1 MGEPGG
7 RWQAPPIR
15 DYGMIGDTRTAALT
29 SRLGSIDWMCWPR
42 FDSEPVFGRLID
54 GERGGCFEIAVE
66 GVTRTERR
74 YRDRSTVLETTW
86 ETGTGR
92 ATLVDA
98 MAMGTDSPTVVRQLS
113 CDAGSVGVRVLYDP
127 RPGLPGTQ
135 DEAPI
140 AVSVILSVPLRPGVP
155 VHLGLRQRESLSVVL
170 TDPDHAVP
178 ADRATMLID
187 ATDRW

>member
-15 DYGMIGDTRTAALT
+15 DYGMIGDTRTAGLT

-42 FDSEPVFGRLID
+42 SASERVVGRLID
-54 GERGGCFEIAVE
+54 GARGGCFEIAVE

-86 ETGTGR
+86 ESGTGR
-92 ATLVDA
+92 ATLIDV

-140 AVSVILSVPLRPGVP
+140 DISVRPSVPVRPGGP
-155 VHLGLRQRESLSVVL
+155 VNLRLRQRESLS
-170 TDPDHAVP
+170 AVP
-178 ADRATMLID
+178 ADPDHPGPAGRRTG
-187 ATDRW
+187 